1 MTTVSSYRPRT
12 GRTIEL
18 GLIVL
23 AVGLIML
30 AYANVGLKTAGA
42 LPTDMLTNGAGL
54 LGIGVAFNL
63 ALRWR
68 APYADPLLVP
78 ISILL
83 NGLGLVMIHRID
95 LEHTRDGILA
105 PHQLMWSFVSVLCAI
120 GLLVWLRD
128 HRRLRRYTYTFM
140 AAGALLLVL
149 PLLPFIGDPHYG
161 SRIWI
166 RIGPFGLQPGEI
178 AKIVLAI
185 FFAGYLVQTRDV
197 LSLVGRRVLG
207 FPLPRARD
215 LGPIL
220 MAWAFS
226 LCILIFEKDLGS
238 SLLFFGLFVAV
249 LYVATERVSWIAL
262 GLLMFCGGAYIAWLL
277 FDHVQ
282 QRVNLWFDPFYKG
295 LTQVG
300 MGIMGMASGGLL
312 GAGLGGGHPEI
323 TPFAKS
329 DYIIASLG
337 EELGLFGLFAILALY
352 AILVERGLRTAV
364 GVRDGFGKL
373 LAAGLAFGMALQVF
387 VIVGGLTR
395 VIPLTGLTTPFLSA
409 GGSSLIANWS
419 IVALLLRI
427 SDQARRPIDEGD
439 TAGMPAAA
447 EVTQVVSPR

>member
-1 MTTVSSYRPRT
+1 MTTVSSYKPRT

-18 GLIVL
+18 GLMIL
-23 AVGLIML
+23 AVALVML
-30 AYANVGLKTAGA
+30 AYANVGLQTTGT
-42 LPTDMLTNGAGL
+42 LPTDMVTNGAGL
-54 LGIGVAFNL
+54 LAIGVVFNL

-78 ISILL
+78 IATLL

-105 PHQLMWSFVSVLCAI
+105 PRQLQWSFVSVIAAVALLC
-120 GLLVWLRD
+120 WLRD

-140 AAGALLLVL
+140 AAGVLLLIL
-149 PLLPFIGDPHYG
+149 PLMPFIGDAQYG

-178 AKIVLAI
+178 AKICLAI

-220 MAWAFS
+220 VAWAFS

-238 SLLFFGLFVAV
+238 SLLFFGLFVAL

-262 GLLMFCGGAYIAWLL
+262 GLVMFGGGAYVAWRL
-277 FDHVQ
+277 FSHVQ
-282 QRVNLWFDPFYKG
+282 HRVDLWLDPFSDG
-295 LTQVG
+295 LTQIG
-300 MGIMGMASGGLL
+300 MGLMGMASGGLL
-312 GAGLGGGHPEI
+312 GTGLGQGHPEI

-329 DYIIASLG
+329 DYIVASLA
-337 EELGLFGLFAILALY
+337 EELGLVGLFAILALY
-352 AILVERGLRTAV
+352 AILVERGLRTAI

-373 LAAGLAFGMALQVF
+373 LAAGLSFSLALQVF

-419 IVALLLRI
+419 VVALLLRI
-427 SDQARRPIDEGD
+427 SDQARRPLDEGD
-439 TAGMPAAA
+439 EPDRSQDK
-447 EVTQVVSPR
+447 TQVVKVR